1 MTAEERAAQ
10 VQRNIERMRKK
21 RLAAKSGKSPNK
33 PGNTNSDDD
42 DVVTPTSK
50 GKAKRRWDDKLSA
63 EEMAALDKV
72 KHYQYYLFVVVVFF
86 LKMRANSIVDTD
98 ESGR

>member
-33 PGNTNSDDD
+33 PGNNNDDD

-63 EEMAALDKV
+63 EEIAALDKV
-72 KHYQYYLFVVVVFF
+72 KHYQHYLFVVCVVVCFF
-86 LKMRANSIVDTD
+86 
-98 ESGR
+98 